1 MVPGYEKEDG
11 TTDHSVSTWESASVI
26 MATSDQKEEA
36 WEFLKWWMS
45 ADTQSDYG
53 NEIENVLGVSG
64 RVATANL
71 EALANLP
78 WSNRDF
84 KQLMAQLEWVKA
96 IPQIPGSYY
105 TERNIRNAFYTVYN
119 NNEDP
124 RETLQDIVKTIN
136 TEIDSKRE
144 EFGLP
149 VRQTAGG
156 ED

>member
-1 MVPGYEKEDG
+1 M
-11 TTDHSVSTWESASVI
+11 I
-26 MATSDQKEEA
+26 MATSDRKEDA
-36 WEFLKWWMS
+36 WNFLKWWMS
-45 ADTQSDYG
+45 AETQSSYG

-78 WSNRDF
+78 WSNRDYR
-84 KQLMAQLEWVKA
+84 QLTAQLQWVQA

-105 TERNIRNAFYTVYN
+105 TERNIKNAFYTVYN

-136 TEIDSKRE
+136 TEIDSKRK

-149 VRQTAGG
+149 VR
-156 ED
+156 

>member
-1 MVPGYEKEDG
+1 
-11 TTDHSVSTWESASVI
+11 
-26 MATSDQKEEA
+26 
-36 WEFLKWWMS
+36 
-45 ADTQSDYG
+45 
-53 NEIENVLGVSG
+53 
-64 RVATANL
+64 
-71 EALANLP
+71 
-78 WSNRDF
+78 
-84 KQLMAQLEWVKA
+84 MAQLEWVKA